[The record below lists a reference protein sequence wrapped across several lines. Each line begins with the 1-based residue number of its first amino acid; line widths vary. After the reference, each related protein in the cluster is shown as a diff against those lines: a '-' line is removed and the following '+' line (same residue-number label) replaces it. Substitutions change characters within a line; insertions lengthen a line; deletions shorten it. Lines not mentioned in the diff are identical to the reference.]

1 MWYNSIML
9 NKNDYTVESI
19 ETSAA
24 LKIVIEKHYLHRVAP
39 CSKAFGIFEK
49 GGFFG
54 GTLMGVVCYG
64 VPAYNPI
71 LKSLCGKEELN
82 NIYELTRLWIDDSVP
97 KNGESFLI
105 SNSLKLLDKEIV
117 ISYADSAYDH
127 LGIVYQSSNW
137 HYIGM
142 NKRHA
147 SDLAIKG
154 LDLHPASITDKFR
167 GYKNRLEKLIE
178 MFGEENIYRRERSL
192 KYRYVI
198 FSTNKRRRKE
208 LMRKLTYPILP
219 YPKENN
225 VKSKSIE
232 ERTEARMV
240 SA

>member
-1 MWYNSIML
+1 ML
-9 NKNDYTVESI
+9 NKDNYIVDPIDTK
-19 ETSAA
+19 AA
-24 LKIVIEKHYLHRVAP
+24 LDIVIKNHYLHRVAP

-54 GTLMGVVCYG
+54 GILKGVVCYG

-71 LKSLCGKEELN
+71 LKSLCGADEMN
-82 NIYELTRLWIDDSVP
+82 NIYELTRLWIDDAVP

-105 SNSLKLLDKEIV
+105 SNSLKKLDKEII
-117 ISYADSAYDH
+117 ISYADSSMNH

-167 GYKNRLEKLIE
+167 GQKNRVEKLIE

-192 KYRYVI
+192 KYRYVT
-198 FSTNKRRRKE
+198 FNANKRRKKE
-208 LMRKLTYPILP
+208 LMKKLTYSILP
-219 YPKENN
+219 YPKKEQR
-225 VKSKSIE
+225 E
-232 ERTEARMV
+232 EKNANRE
-240 SA
+240 

>member
-1 MWYNSIML
+1 ML
-9 NKNDYTVESI
+9 NKDNYIVDPIDTK
-19 ETSAA
+19 AA
-24 LKIVIEKHYLHRVAP
+24 LDIVIKNHYLHRVAP

-54 GTLMGVVCYG
+54 DILKGVVCYG

-71 LKSLCGKEELN
+71 LKSICGEEEMN
-82 NIYELTRLWIDDSVP
+82 NVYELTRLWIDDSVP

-192 KYRYVI
+192 KYRYVT

-225 VKSKSIE
+225 VKSKCVE
-232 ERTEARMV
+232 KRTEARMV

>member
-1 MWYNSIML
+1 ML
-9 NKNDYTVESI
+9 NKDNYIVDPIDTK
-19 ETSAA
+19 AA
-24 LKIVIEKHYLHRVAP
+24 LDIVIKNHYLHRVAP
-39 CSKAFGIFEK
+39 CSKALGIFEK

-54 GTLMGVVCYG
+54 GILKGVVCYG

-71 LKSLCGKEELN
+71 LKSLCGADEMN
-82 NIYELTRLWIDDSVP
+82 NIYELTRLWIDDAVP

-105 SNSLKLLDKEIV
+105 SNSLKKLDKEII
-117 ISYADSAYDH
+117 ISYADSSMNH

-167 GYKNRLEKLIE
+167 GQKNRVEKLIE

-192 KYRYVI
+192 KYRYVT
-198 FSTNKRRRKE
+198 FNANKRRKKE
-208 LMRKLTYPILP
+208 LMKKLTYSILP
-219 YPKENN
+219 YPKKEQR
-225 VKSKSIE
+225 E
-232 ERTEARMV
+232 EKNANRE
-240 SA
+240 

>member
-1 MWYNSIML
+1 MWYNSTML

-24 LKIVIEKHYLHRVAP
+24 LSIVIEKHYLHRVAP
-39 CSKAFGIFEK
+39 CSKAFGIFER

-71 LKSLCGKEELN
+71 LKSICGEEEMN
-82 NIYELTRLWIDDSVP
+82 NVYELTRLWIDDSVP

-105 SNSLKLLDKEIV
+105 SNSLKLLDKEIIV
-117 ISYADSAYDH
+117 SYADSSYDH

-137 HYIGM
+137 HFIGLTKPTKDIRIRGM
-142 NKRHA
+142 N
-147 SDLAIKG
+147 
-154 LDLHPASITDKFR
+154 LHPASVTDKFR
-167 GYKNRLEKLIE
+167 GHKNRTEKLIE
-178 MFGEENIYRRERSL
+178 MFGKDNIYKDDRTI
-192 KYRYVI
+192 KYRYVT

>member
-1 MWYNSIML
+1 ML

-54 GTLMGVVCYG
+54 GTLMGAVCYG
-64 VPAYNPI
+64 VSVNPI
-71 LKSLCGKEELN
+71 FKSLCGEEEAN

-105 SNSLKLLDKEIV
+105 SNSLKLLDKEII
-117 ISYADSAYDH
+117 ISYADSSYNH

-137 HYIGM
+137 HFIGTTGGPGS
-142 NKRHA
+142 KQP
-147 SDLAIKG
+147 SDIAIKG
-154 LDLHPASITDKFR
+154 LDLHPASVTDKFR
-167 GYKNRLEKLIE
+167 GHKNRVEKLIE

-192 KYRYVI
+192 KYRYVT

-232 ERTEARMV
+232 KRTEARMV
-240 SA
+240 SV

>member
-1 MWYNSIML
+1 ML
-9 NKNDYTVESI
+9 NKDNYIVDPIDTK
-19 ETSAA
+19 AA
-24 LKIVIEKHYLHRVAP
+24 LDIVIKNHYLHRAAP
-39 CSKAFGIFEK
+39 CSKAFGIFER

-54 GTLMGVVCYG
+54 GILKGVVCYG

-192 KYRYVI
+192 KYRYVT

-232 ERTEARMV
+232 ESTEARMV